1 MEKVEEADDAMEFE
15 ESLPEAAP
23 KMAVES
29 KPQKLTEDNLS
40 RIGSSKAGSA
50 GPKSQKSG
58 KSVKSKASKR
68 SKPAWATT
76 EKQLEDEK
84 EAEIDDLIEFAYD
97 LDYE

>member
-1 MEKVEEADDAMEFE
+1 M
-15 ESLPEAAP
+15 
-23 KMAVES
+23 
-29 KPQKLTEDNLS
+29 
-40 RIGSSKAGSA
+40 GSSKAGSA